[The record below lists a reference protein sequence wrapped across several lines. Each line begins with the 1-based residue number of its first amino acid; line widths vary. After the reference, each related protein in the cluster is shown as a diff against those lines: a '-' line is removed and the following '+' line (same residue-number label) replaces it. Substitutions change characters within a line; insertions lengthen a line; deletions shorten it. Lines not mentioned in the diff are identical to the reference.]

1 MSTYENQTAQ
11 LRKLRQQ
18 FAGMPQ
24 LSQKAYAEAVE
35 TMRLTVHQF
44 STGRA
49 GRTAAHVLLNAYN
62 GATYPID
69 MSDILYLDPDLQ
81 NAALIVLVG
90 RIKLN
95 CEPHLFYN
103 SNEAPYRGND
113 IFNGLAEYL

>member
-69 MSDILYLDPDLQ
+69 MSDIRKRDLDPTRDQLDGLKFQ
-81 NAALIVLVG
+81 GRSSSIRACGWPAAMASSVAL
-90 RIKLN
+90 R
-95 CEPHLFYN
+95 
-103 SNEAPYRGND
+103 
-113 IFNGLAEYL
+113 